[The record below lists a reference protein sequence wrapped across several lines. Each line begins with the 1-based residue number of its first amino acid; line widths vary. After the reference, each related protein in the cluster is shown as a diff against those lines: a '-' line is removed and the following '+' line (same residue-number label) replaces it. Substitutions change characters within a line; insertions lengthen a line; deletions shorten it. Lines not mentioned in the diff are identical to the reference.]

1 MKIKLDFVTNSSSS
15 SFILS
20 VPKSMIKNMKK
31 SLYKFHKKYIESED
45 IVYESPG
52 IQILHELTNKDEL
65 NEYTNDGELDW
76 ISKAT
81 GPFYEN
87 LSKDLYSVC
96 RESIKNE
103 SIVLCIWVDDI
114 VNEKFNEKYRGY
126 SIGFEGG

>member
-20 VPKSMIKNMKK
+20 VPKSMIKNVKE
-31 SLYKFHKKYIESED
+31 SLEGFRKECIESED
-45 IVYESPG
+45 IVYESCG
-52 IQILHELTNKDEL
+52 INIQHEFTNKNEL
-65 NEYTNDGELDW
+65 DEYTNDGELDW

-81 GPFYEN
+81 EPFYEN
-87 LSKDLYSVC
+87 MSKNLYLIC

-103 SIVLCIWVDDI
+103 CIVLHIWVDDI
-114 VNEKFNEKYRGY
+114 VNEKFNEKYCEY